1 LHSAGVWSVGIGS
14 FRASILDDLLYWH
27 EEMELETA
35 FMNVATEISLVRGDL
50 SNVSLDRIDRIVS
63 SGFVEATES
72 FDPNR

>member
-1 LHSAGVWSVGIGS
+1 
-14 FRASILDDLLYWH
+14 
-27 EEMELETA
+27 MELETA